1 VPHSFTVVVRDELA
15 VILSRLESEITG
27 KGGRFEGNA
36 ERGRFAGKSMLG
48 VIKGEYRGITE
59 TEIMIT
65 ITDKP
70 FAVPFGMIESEIRKY
85 FG

>member
-1 VPHSFTVVVRDELA
+1 VPHSFTVVVREGIS
-15 VILSRLESEITG
+15 VILRRAEAEITG
-27 KGGRFEGNA
+27 KGGSFAGNA
-36 ERGRFAGKSMLG
+36 EGGSFAGKSFLG

-59 TEIMIT
+59 TELMIT

-70 FAVPFGMIESEIRKY
+70 FAVPYGMIESEIRKY